1 MLAGGLSPEREVSL
15 RSGNQV
21 AAALA
26 EVGVDVRVSDV
37 GVDLLA
43 VLAADAPDVVFPML
57 HGAAGEDGTL
67 REVLHMAGV
76 SYVGAQPSAARLTFD
91 KPVAKTLL
99 RRAGLHTPESV
110 TLPRQAFHDLGA
122 TALASLLTGRLGL
135 PLCVKPRGGGSA
147 FGVTRVDDAAML
159 PAALMTCFGYH
170 DEALVE
176 CWVDGTEVAVGVI
189 DTGPLDSVRRAATRP
204 GGRILGGP
212 LDSVRRAATRP
223 GGRILGGAGPRA
235 LPAVEIV
242 PDSGF
247 YDYAARYTAGATE
260 FFCPARLSDSAAH
273 AAAEAALTAHRVLGL
288 RDLSRTDIIVDAS
301 DRAFVLETNVAP
313 GMTPTSTFPM
323 ALREAGYDFGV
334 FCRDLASHAI
344 GRAG

>member
-21 AAALA
+21 AQALA

-57 HGAAGEDGTL
+57 HGASGEDGTL

-76 SYVGAQPSAARLTFD
+76 SYVGAEPSAARLTFD

-99 RRAGLHTPESV
+99 LRAGLHTPESV

-122 TALASLLTGRLGL
+122 TALASMLIRRLGL

-147 FGVTRVDDAAML
+147 FGVTRVDEAAML

-176 CWVDGTEVAVGVI
+176 RWVMGTEVAVGVI
-189 DTGPLDSVRRAATRP
+189 DTGD
-204 GGRILGGP
+204 
-212 LDSVRRAATRP
+212 
-223 GGRILGGAGPRA
+223 GPRA
-235 LPAVEIV
+235 LPIVEIV

-260 FFCPARLSDSAAH
+260 FFCPARLSDAGTAG
-273 AAAEAALTAHRVLGL
+273 AVEAALTAHRVLGL
-288 RDLSRTDIIVDAS
+288 RDLSRTDIIVDAA
-301 DRAFVLETNVAP
+301 DRAYVLETNVAP

-323 ALREAGYDFGV
+323 ALRQAGYDFGI
-334 FCRDLASHAI
+334 FCRDLATHAI
-344 GRAG
+344 GR

>member
-1 MLAGGLSPEREVSL
+1 VADLDRVLVLAGGLSPEREVSL

-21 AAALA
+21 AQALA
-26 EVGVDVRVSDV
+26 EVGVDVRVADV

-57 HGAAGEDGTL
+57 HGASGEDGTL

-76 SYVGAQPSAARLTFD
+76 SYVGAQPSAARLAFD

-99 RRAGLHTPESV
+99 SRAGLHTPESV

-122 TALASLLTGRLGL
+122 TALAGMLTHRLGL
-135 PLCVKPRGGGSA
+135 PLAVKPRGGGSA

-176 CWVDGTEVAVGVI
+176 RWVAGTEVAVAVI
-189 DTGPLDSVRRAATRP
+189 DTGS
-204 GGRILGGP
+204 GP
-212 LDSVRRAATRP
+212 T
-223 GGRILGGAGPRA
+223 A

-260 FFCPARLSDSAAH
+260 FFSPARLSDTAAE
-273 AAAEAALTAHRVLGL
+273 AAAQAALTAHRVLGL
-288 RDLSRTDIIVDAS
+288 RDLSRTDIIVDS
-301 DRAFVLETNVAP
+301 DGRPFVLETNVAP
-313 GMTPTSTFPM
+313 GMTSTSTFPM
-323 ALREAGYDFGV
+323 ALREAGFEFGI
-334 FCRDLASHAI
+334 FLRDVATNAATNSAARAAI
-344 GRAG
+344 R

>member
-1 MLAGGLSPEREVSL
+1 MPSVADLDRVLVLAGGLSPERDVSL

-21 AAALA
+21 AQALSD
-26 EVGVDVRVSDV
+26 VGVDVRVSDV

-57 HGAAGEDGTL
+57 HGASGEDGTL
-67 REVLHMAGV
+67 REVLHMLGV
-76 SYVGAQPSAARLTFD
+76 SYVGAVPSAARLAFD
-91 KPVAKTLL
+91 KPVAKTLMA
-99 RRAGLHTPESV
+99 RAGLHTPDSV

-122 TALASLLTGRLGL
+122 TALAGMLASRLGL

-147 FGVTRVDDAAML
+147 FGVTRVDDAATL
-159 PAALMTCFGYH
+159 PAALMACFGYH

-176 CWVDGTEVAVGVI
+176 RWVTGTEVAVGVI
-189 DTGPLDSVRRAATRP
+189 DTG
-204 GGRILGGP
+204 
-212 LDSVRRAATRP
+212 
-223 GGRILGGAGPRA
+223 AGPIA

-260 FFCPARLSDSAAH
+260 FFCPARLSDAASAAVAQ
-273 AAAEAALTAHRVLGL
+273 AAVTAHQVLGL
-288 RDLSRTDIIVDAS
+288 RDLSRTDIIVDR
-301 DRAFVLETNVAP
+301 DERAFVLETNVAP
-313 GMTPTSTFPM
+313 GMTPTSTFPI

-334 FCRDLASHAI
+334 FCRDLANHAAT
-344 GRAG
+344 RSTA

>member
-1 MLAGGLSPEREVSL
+1 VADLDRVLVLAGGLSPEREVSL

-21 AAALA
+21 AQALT

-57 HGAAGEDGTL
+57 HGASGEDGTL

-76 SYVGAQPSAARLTFD
+76 SYVGAEPSAARLAFD

-122 TALASLLTGRLGL
+122 TALATMLIRRLGL

-147 FGVTRVDDAAML
+147 FGVTRVDEASML

-176 CWVDGTEVAVGVI
+176 QWVTGTEVAVAVI
-189 DTGPLDSVRRAATRP
+189 DTGS
-204 GGRILGGP
+204 GP
-212 LDSVRRAATRP
+212 N
-223 GGRILGGAGPRA
+223 A

-260 FFCPARLSDSAAH
+260 FFCPARLGEDAA
-273 AAAEAALTAHRVLGL
+273 AAAEHAALTAHRVLGM
-288 RDLSRTDIIVDAS
+288 RDLSRTDIIVDERGS
-301 DRAFVLETNVAP
+301 AFVLETNVAP

-323 ALREAGYDFGV
+323 ALKTAGHDFGV
-334 FCRDLASHAI
+334 FCRDLASHAAN
-344 GRAG
+344 R